1 MVAGSLT
8 YDTKM
13 DTSGFQ
19 KGLSSITGMTKSGG
33 NTIKSI
39 IAGLGITKMI
49 TSAISVINNSIDG
62 AIDRLDILNN
72 FPKVMA
78 NLGISSE
85 KSSKAIQE
93 ISDGLQG
100 LPTTLQDGALAVQRF
115 TSVNNDV
122 EKSTKYFLAFNN
134 AVLAG
139 GAGTQIQ
146 ASALEQLSQ
155 AYAKGKPDMMEWRT
169 LLMAMPAQLKQV
181 AQAMGYVSTDDLYE
195 ALKKGNTSMDEF
207 LGTIEKLNK
216 EGVGDFLSFE
226 QQAKNSVDGIR
237 TSITNAK
244 TAVTRGLANVL
255 DSINKA
261 LAKTELKSI
270 GNVISIIGK
279 TAENVLKKIATAI
292 SKLDLNAVIKR
303 IKEIYTILSSN
314 FKKILEKII
323 NLFSQLVKFIK
334 NNKEMILGLISGVV
348 GLVTAFKG
356 LQVVMSAIQT
366 INMVASIASALGPV
380 GLLTTAVVALGVA
393 VGVAMV
399 AIGNART
406 SLDGLRDE
414 AKAQQT
420 SWNELKEARQ
430 KALETSSTEI
440 ATIQELAKE
449 LRTITDENGE
459 VKEGYENRAKYI
471 LGELNKA
478 LGTEYEMNG
487 KIITNYQDLKD
498 NLDQL
503 IIAKKAE
510 ATLNAFQGEYQEALT
525 KQTEATKTLVGLRQ
539 KYNEE
544 FNKTT
549 TNYKEEAEKQKN
561 LAYIGN
567 QLKEQTELISE
578 YGYTIQN
585 YEELTSASVSGNAD
599 EIEKAVNKMTTSYEE
614 AKIKTDSSLSEQV
627 KSQSNYVSLLKESL
641 QDAKDNNDTFQ
652 EQILDKQLKTQQ
664 EELKNLAK
672 NLAQQTS
679 TVKELTPEQTEAWKE
694 LANANMGAY
703 NEALNE
709 LPKETQEKI
718 NEATGVI
725 ASDKTLEQQME
736 YLANG
741 GVRSFDTVFNIKD
754 PITGKMYSASEEI
767 SNNTSVPNASELLGK
782 KTESSFNNAVNGRK
796 WGYDLGYNIS
806 SGISSSKNVVKD
818 AANGLAGI
826 IKSILGH
833 SVPKEGPL
841 KDELTYMPDMINNLV
856 KGINDNKYKLDNAML
871 GLTSDMEN
879 RLRSA
884 VNLEVGNMNATAT
897 VKSNAMYN
905 SVINIKA
912 DFTGNVDIDGNRAG
926 RILAP
931 SVTKA
936 IKAGG
941 IG

>member
-255 DSINKA
+255 DAVNKA

-292 SKLDLNAVIKR
+292 SKLNLNAVIKR
-303 IKEIYTILSSN
+303 IKNIYTILRN
-314 FKKILEKII
+314 NIKKILETVI
-323 NLFSQLVKFIK
+323 NLLNKLVTFLLK
-334 NNKEMILGLISGVV
+334 NKNLIIGLVSGVLS
-348 GLVTAFKG
+348 LVAAFKG
-356 LQVVMSAIQT
+356 LKLVMSAIQA
-366 INMVASIASALGPV
+366 INMVASIASALGPI
-380 GLLTTAVVALGVA
+380 GLLTAGVVALGVA
-393 VGVAMV
+393 FGTALIQ
-399 AIGNART
+399 ATT
-406 SLDGLRDE
+406 SLDGLGD
-414 AKAQQT
+414 AVNAQQT
-420 SWNELKEARQ
+420 RWEELKEARQ
-430 KALETSSTEI
+430 KNLEASMREI
-440 ATIQELAKE
+440 ATTQELANE
-449 LRTITDENGE
+449 LRLIVDENGE

-487 KIITNYQDLKD
+487 KIIKNYQDLKE
-498 NLDQL
+498 NIDQL
-503 IIAKKAE
+503 ITAKKAE
-510 ATLNAFQGEYQEALT
+510 AILDAYKDQYAEALT
-525 KQTEATKTLVGLRQ
+525 NEKEATQKLIELRQ

-544 FNKTT
+544 LGKKVITAPEQIIQH
-549 TNYKEEAEKQKN
+549 YKLGAIEKE
-561 LAYIGN
+561 IR
-567 QLKEQTELISE
+567 EQTKLIGE

-599 EIEKAVNKMTTSYEE
+599 EIEKAVNRMATSYEN
-614 AKIKTDSSLSEQV
+614 ATTKTEGSLKDQI
-627 KSQSNYVSLLKESL
+627 SN
-641 QDAKDNNDTFQ
+641 
-652 EQILDKQLKTQQ
+652 QLKYSKALSQTLEESGNMYESMTLSKEQRVNQ
-664 EELKNLAK
+664 ERLNELARTLAS
-672 NLAQQTS
+672 QTS
-679 TVKELTPEQTEAWKE
+679 TVKELTPDQVSAWKMLSKNSIE
-694 LANANMGAY
+694 AY
-703 NEALNE
+703 NEGMSSLDEDTRN
-709 LPKETQEKI
+709 KI
-718 NEATGVI
+718 IGITGVVNNDTMFKNAVEDLAEDGTATLKRDLDFVDPVRMQLI
-725 ASDKTLEQQME
+725 LTSD
-736 YLANG
+736 
-741 GVRSFDTVFNIKD
+741 
-754 PITGKMYSASEEI
+754 EI
-767 SNNTSVPNASELLGK
+767 SDNTSVPNTAAILAE
-782 KTESSFNNAVNGRK
+782 KTGSSFNNNVNGKK
-796 WGYDLGYNIS
+796 WGSDLVYNIS
-806 SGISSSKNVVKD
+806 TGIKSAQGFVKQSAENV
-818 AANGLAGI
+818 ANI

-841 KDELTYMPDMINNLV
+841 KDELTYMPDMIDNLV
-856 KGINDNKYKLDNAML
+856 KGINDNKYKIDNAML

-884 VNLEVGNMNATAT
+884 VNLEVGNMNATAS